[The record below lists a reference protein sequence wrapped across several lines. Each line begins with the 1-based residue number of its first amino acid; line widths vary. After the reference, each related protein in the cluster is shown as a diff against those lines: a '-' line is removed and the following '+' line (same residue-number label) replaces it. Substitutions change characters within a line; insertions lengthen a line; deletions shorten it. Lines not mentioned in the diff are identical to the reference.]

1 MIFLFREQVK
11 VLESYHKILSY
22 ACFGSVAGTVDFFSS
37 RQYVSDL
44 WKETVQ
50 MSGCFGLM
58 CSVAPRGEQ
67 LEQLVSSVSWSDM

>member
-1 MIFLFREQVK
+1 MLWFSSR
-11 VLESYHKILSY
+11 Y
-22 ACFGSVAGTVDFFSS
+22 GGFFSS

-44 WKETVQ
+44 WTETVQ

-67 LEQLVSSVSWSDM
+67 LEQLVSSVSLVCNVVPHEVQVGTNEFLTFRCRPL